1 MTDRLWEFLP
11 IDVKF
16 VSKGRLGSPPET
28 FNSSEAWG
36 KCSSRLVVCG
46 LTEPVCS
53 PTPGLEPPSVDRS
66 AAFIYTG
73 PVLLFTDHHLYWSSS
88 SITRVQG
95 STWIRHYRKCWA
107 SSYIYINIHVPC
119 LYFTICD
126 ILNII
131 LLLWFHCG
139 QFSPFG
145 VLVLHEWNKNTS
157 PLKCYCG

>member
-16 VSKGRLGSPPET
+16 VGAQISKGRLGSPPET

-73 PVLLFTDHHLYWSSS
+73 PVLLFTDHHFYWSSS

-107 SSYIYINIHVPC
+107 SSYIYKYPC
-119 LYFTICD
+119 SL
-126 ILNII
+126 
-131 LLLWFHCG
+131 
-139 QFSPFG
+139 
-145 VLVLHEWNKNTS
+145 LVLHYLWHFEYYS
-157 PLKCYCG
+157 APVVPLWTVFTFWCPGFAWVK